1 MVCRNIRGRRPL
13 DEEAVRDDPSWI
25 HGSANP
31 SAEPGQESQVNITLY
46 DLSVW
51 VLPLVIAITFHE
63 AAHGFVA
70 HHFGDNTAWERGRVT
85 FNPLKHID
93 PFGTLLLP
101 GLLLLSHSPFLFGYA
116 KPVPVNFRALRN
128 PRLDMVWVAL
138 AGPAT
143 NIILALV
150 AAAAFHVVPYV
161 PANAA
166 QWLADNLKNA
176 LVINVVLAIFNML
189 PIPPLDGGRVAV
201 GLLPNVL
208 AVPLAR
214 LEPYG
219 MLILIGILIL
229 LPLLGSQLGLNLDVI
244 SVILRTLT
252 GYVLRLLLMVTGNV

>member
-1 MVCRNIRGRRPL
+1 LNISIYG
-13 DEEAVRDDPSWI
+13 I
-25 HGSANP
+25 
-31 SAEPGQESQVNITLY
+31 
-46 DLSVW
+46 SVW

-70 HHFGDNTAWERGRVT
+70 HHFGDNTAYDRGRVS

-93 PFGTLLLP
+93 PFGTLIMP
-101 GLLLLSHSPFLFGYA
+101 AILLLSGSPFLFGYA

-128 PRLDMVWVAL
+128 PRIDMVWVAL

-143 NIILALV
+143 NIVLALLAAVAFHALALV
-150 AAAAFHVVPYV
+150 LGLV
-161 PANAA
+161 PASAG
-166 QWLADNLKNA
+166 QWIADNLKNA

-201 GLLPNVL
+201 GLLPNFL
-208 AVPLAR
+208 AVPLSR

-229 LPLLGSQLGLNLDVI
+229 LPLAGSQLGLNLDVI
-244 SVILRTLT
+244 SAILRTAT
-252 GYVLRLLLMVTGNV
+252 GYVIRLILLVTGNV